1 MCCERHIY
9 VGHLGGIV
17 AVGFRRM
24 ASKARKA
31 NAMVLKNTCFDKKSL
46 RFVNPLT
53 CKHLQQSEV
62 GSNNAWRQIRCKTC
76 GIALAFVDEK
86 VDPKRFETM
95 AFLFGTNLGPKWL
108 TGEAVGQQM
117 TGTTGSA
124 GSARS
129 EAVAVAI
136 SEISG
141 ISEISE
147 ELRQR
152 ITDATDNL
160 IETFKARCREQ
171 SRTIEVQRRVIEAQ
185 RKFNHE
191 QTNRRR
197 LFDRK
202 LVEESFDA
210 MLRSSMRS

>member
-31 NAMVLKNTCFDKKSL
+31 NAMVLKNPCFDKKSL

-53 CKHLQQSEV
+53 CKHLEQSTK
-62 GSNNAWRQIRCKTC
+62 GSNNTCYQIRCKTC

-117 TGTTGSA
+117 TVSTGSTGSS

-129 EAVAVAI
+129 EVVAAP
-136 SEISG
+136 ST
-141 ISEISE
+141 E
-147 ELRQR
+147 ELLQR
-152 ITDATDNL
+152 IIDTTDNL

-185 RKFNHE
+185 RKFNHA

-197 LFDRK
+197 LFDRM
-202 LVEESFDA
+202 LVEERFDA
-210 MLRSSMRS
+210 MSRSSMRS